1 MVIEPTTEQDGTVVQ
16 RLSWK
21 ELAGSYNNFFLPVIF
36 LSIIIIS
43 IMRKLIAVQCGSVN
57 AFLNTNCIAPP
68 TFVKYEID
76 IEEDENGAAC
86 LQIAIGAAEV
96 LENNHYL
103 ECSGWSCED

>member
-1 MVIEPTTEQDGTVVQ
+1 MRGRQCFPQHK
-16 RLSWK
+16 LH
-21 ELAGSYNNFFLPVIF
+21 
-36 LSIIIIS
+36 SICVEE
-43 IMRKLIAVQCGSVN
+43 A
-57 AFLNTNCIAPP
+57 

-86 LQIAIGAAEV
+86 LQIAIDAAEV